1 MAMDKRIRKRQQG
14 LGLTELMIAIAV
26 AAIVILTVG
35 VMLVDGQRGWN
46 LMYERV
52 WGDVETGGYIARK
65 TFDSVIRKASRESFL
80 LGDSGEWIE
89 IYYYSDDDAAV
100 VDRYARFYCSDG
112 DFNLEYGSL
121 NPIETLSVQTVC
133 GNVSDCVFKR
143 AGRSAQM
150 ILTLDDD
157 SRTSTT
163 TVSAV
168 LHNE

>member
-1 MAMDKRIRKRQQG
+1 MDRRKHIRQKG
-14 LGLTELMIAIAV
+14 LTLTELMIAIVVGMIVIIAV
-26 AAIVILTVG
+26 A

-46 LMYERV
+46 SMYERV
-52 WGDVETGGYIARK
+52 WGDVETGGHIARK

-80 LGDSGEWIE
+80 LGDSGDWIE
-89 IYYYSDDDAAV
+89 IYYYSTDDAAV
-100 VDRYARFYCSDG
+100 VDRYASFYCSDG
-112 DFNLEYGSL
+112 DLNLEYGNL
-121 NPIETLSVQTVC
+121 NPRETLSVQTVC